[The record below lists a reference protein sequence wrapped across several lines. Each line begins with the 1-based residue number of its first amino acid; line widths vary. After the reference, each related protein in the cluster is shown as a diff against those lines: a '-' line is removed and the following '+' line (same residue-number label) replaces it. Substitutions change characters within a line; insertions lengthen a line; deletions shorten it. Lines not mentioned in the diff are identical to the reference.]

1 MKEGEGEYVTGGGK
15 ARRKEIQKPKREY
28 RDKRNKKK
36 KEKRIRVS
44 ALEREGGVREGERG
58 GSDRNTYCGR

>member
-1 MKEGEGEYVTGGGK
+1 MTGGGK

-58 GSDRNTYCGR
+58 GSDRNTYSGR